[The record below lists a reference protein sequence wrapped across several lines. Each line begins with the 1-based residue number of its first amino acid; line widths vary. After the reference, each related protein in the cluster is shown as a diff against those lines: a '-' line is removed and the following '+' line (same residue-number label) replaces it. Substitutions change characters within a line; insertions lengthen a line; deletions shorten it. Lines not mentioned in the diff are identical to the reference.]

1 MVEILTQLQLGAFK
15 QPIKSKFY
23 FYGFQLTYIQ
33 KSRCTRKECGVRI
46 VNIREKDEMSTCCMK
61 IYLKNKDTTD
71 GLASLHYMLVICGL

>member
-33 KSRCTRKECGVRI
+33 KSRWYQKRAP
-46 VNIREKDEMSTCCMK
+46 VNIREKDENEHLLHEDLFK
-61 IYLKNKDTTD
+61 KQNTTD
-71 GLASLHYMLVICGL
+71 GLASCTIC